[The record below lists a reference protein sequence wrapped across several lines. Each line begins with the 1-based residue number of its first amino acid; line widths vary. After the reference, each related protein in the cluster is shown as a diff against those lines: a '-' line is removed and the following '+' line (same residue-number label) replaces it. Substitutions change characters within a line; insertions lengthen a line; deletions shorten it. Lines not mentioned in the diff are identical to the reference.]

1 MRHDR
6 TVTPP
11 LVSAGP
17 SPRGGTQT
25 RVQATFEAIKKMS
38 AGLSSPRVDFSP
50 RKSGNAK
57 KEEGKGGSAGTEG
70 KQEGELGYFDVM
82 REVVD
87 A

>member
-11 LVSAGP
+11 VVSAVR
-17 SPRGGTQT
+17 SPHGGAQT
-25 RVQATFEAIKKMS
+25 RMQATFEAIKKVS
-38 AGLSSPRVDFSP
+38 TGLSSPRVDFSP

-57 KEEGKGGSAGTEG
+57 EEEGKGGSAGTEG
-70 KQEGELGYFDVM
+70 KQEGERGYFDVVP
-82 REVVD
+82 EVVD